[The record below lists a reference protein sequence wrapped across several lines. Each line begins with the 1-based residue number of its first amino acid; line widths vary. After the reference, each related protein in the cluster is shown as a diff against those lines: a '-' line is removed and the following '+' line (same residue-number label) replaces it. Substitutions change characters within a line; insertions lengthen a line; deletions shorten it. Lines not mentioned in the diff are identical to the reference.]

1 MKTLRHEVKSNLLRE
16 LNLVRYCLE
25 VNMEEESTIKLQA
38 IRTKSNKNLETSGET
53 IILDETNWKKNSK
66 LWPILQIL
74 SFTAALIFSVYIPT
88 KQLVKLQPYRILLI
102 VIIGF
107 FIARNTIS
115 LFSNKIKAVNNH
127 QAQFYF
133 AVGMIL
139 ILWDGLT
146 TKSNFLQL
154 PFFPSLGQI
163 LQVMVEDAYTL
174 LISTA
179 FSMRL
184 LILGFTIGTILG
196 LVSGVLIGW
205 FREWN
210 YWLFPVIKVMGVIP
224 ATAWIPISMF
234 IFPSSFY
241 AQIFLI
247 VLCVWFP
254 VAYMTSGGIVNI
266 QKSYFEAA
274 RTLGAD
280 EKFLIF
286 KIAIPGAMPSIFT
299 GVYTATG
306 ISFATLV
313 VSEIIGAK
321 AGLGWYINWAKSW
334 SNYAKVYASIIVM
347 AIVFSIV
354 MSIIFKI
361 RDRVLIWQKG
371 LLK

>member
-1 MKTLRHEVKSNLLRE
+1 MN
-16 LNLVRYCLE
+16 
-25 VNMEEESTIKLQA
+25 EESTIKLSV
-38 IRTKSNKNLETSGET
+38 THSEPSKNSDVSKKDV
-53 IILDETNWKKNSK
+53 IDETNWKKDSK
-66 LWPILQIL
+66 VWPILQVL
-74 SFTAALIFSVYIPT
+74 AFAGALIFSIIIPT
-88 KQLVKLQPYRILLI
+88 KQLVDLKPYRIFLI
-102 VIIGF
+102 LVIVF
-107 FIARNTIS
+107 FIMRNIFA
-115 LFSNKIKAVNNH
+115 LFNNKIKAVNNH

-133 AVGMIL
+133 AVGLIL
-139 ILWDGLT
+139 ILWDSLT

-163 LQVMVEDAYTL
+163 MQVMVEDAYTL
-174 LISTA
+174 LISTI

-184 LILGFTIGTILG
+184 LIIGFTIGTILG

-205 FREWN
+205 FRQWN
-210 YWLFPVIKVMGVIP
+210 YWLFPVIKIMGVIP
-224 ATAWIPISMF
+224 VTAWIPISMF

-274 RTLGAD
+274 RTLGAN

-299 GVYTATG
+299 GIYTATG

-334 SNYAKVYASIIVM
+334 SNYSKVYASIIVM

-354 MSIIFKI
+354 MAVIFKI

>member
-1 MKTLRHEVKSNLLRE
+1 MPVLQTNKT
-16 LNLVRYCLE
+16 
-25 VNMEEESTIKLQA
+25 A
-38 IRTKSNKNLETSGET
+38 IV
-53 IILDETNWKKNSK
+53 DEINWKKSSRI
-66 LWPILQIL
+66 WPVLQIL
-74 SFTAALIFSVYIPT
+74 AFISALLFNIFIPT
-88 KQLVKLQPYRILLI
+88 KQLVDLLPYRILLSI
-102 VIIGF
+102 VILF
-107 FIARNTIS
+107 FIGRTVAAVFNA
-115 LFSNKIKAVNNH
+115 KIKAVNNH
-127 QAQFYF
+127 QAQYYF
-133 AVGMIL
+133 AVGLVL
-139 ILWDGLT
+139 IIWDFFT
-146 TKSNFLQL
+146 TKSNILPL

-174 LISTA
+174 LISTI
-179 FSMRL
+179 FSLRL
-184 LILGFTIGTILG
+184 LIIGFTIGTIIG
-196 LVSGVLIGW
+196 LVTGVLIGW
-205 FREWN
+205 YKGWS
-210 YWLFPVIKVMGVIP
+210 YWVFPVIKVMGVIP
-224 ATAWIPISMF
+224 ATAWIPIAMF

-254 VAYMTSGGIVNI
+254 VAYMASGGIINI

-299 GVYTATG
+299 GIYTATG

-354 MSIIFKI
+354 MAVIYKI

>member
-1 MKTLRHEVKSNLLRE
+1 MKEENVLELPAIHARSKEKS
-16 LNLVRYCLE
+16 
-25 VNMEEESTIKLQA
+25 
-38 IRTKSNKNLETSGET
+38 RTENAAGINSDLY
-53 IILDETNWKKNSK
+53 WKKVSGI
-66 LWPILQIL
+66 WPILQIIA
-74 SFTAALIFSVYIPT
+74 FMAAFAVNLVLPA
-88 KQLVKLQPYRILLI
+88 KQLVNVTPYRIFLFI
-102 VIIGF
+102 VICF
-107 FIARNTIS
+107 FITRSIYS
-115 LFSNKIKAVNNH
+115 LFNKKVKAANKH
-127 QAQFYF
+127 QSQFYF
-133 AVGMIL
+133 SVGVIL
-139 ILWDGLT
+139 IVWDTLT
-146 TKSNFLQL
+146 TKTNYLPL
-154 PFFPSLGQI
+154 PFFPSLAQI

-174 LISTA
+174 LISTL

-184 LILGFTIGTILG
+184 LVIGFTTGTAIG
-196 LVSGVLIGW
+196 LVSGILIGW
-205 FREWN
+205 YRQWN

-224 ATAWIPISMF
+224 ATAWIPITMF

-254 VAYMTSGGIVNI
+254 VAYMASGGIANI

-286 KIAIPGAMPSIFT
+286 KVAIPGAMPSIFT
-299 GVYTATG
+299 GIYTGTG
-306 ISFATLV
+306 VSFATLV

-354 MSIIFKI
+354 MALIFKI

>member
-1 MKTLRHEVKSNLLRE
+1 MKEENAKELPALHARE
-16 LNLVRYCLE
+16 L
-25 VNMEEESTIKLQA
+25 ST
-38 IRTKSNKNLETSGET
+38 NK
-53 IILDETNWKKNSK
+53 TNIEPKINTDVYWKKTSAI
-66 LWPILQIL
+66 WPILQIA
-74 SFTAALIFSVYIPT
+74 SYTAALLVSLLLPI
-88 KQLVKLQPYRILLI
+88 KQIVDVIPYRIFLVL
-102 VIIGF
+102 VIMFLTVRSIY
-107 FIARNTIS
+107 S
-115 LFSNKIKAVNNH
+115 LFNTRLRVVNCH
-127 QAQFYF
+127 KSQFYF
-133 AVGMIL
+133 AVGL
-139 ILWDGLT
+139 ILTLWDILT
-146 TKSNFLQL
+146 TKTNYLPL
-154 PFFPSLGQI
+154 PFFPSLAQI
-163 LQVMVEDAYTL
+163 LQVMVEDSYTL
-174 LISTA
+174 LISTLH
-179 FSMRL
+179 SMRL
-184 LILGFTIGTILG
+184 LVLGFTTGTTLG

-205 FREWN
+205 YRQWN

-224 ATAWIPISMF
+224 ATAWIPIAMF

-254 VAYMTSGGIVNI
+254 VAYMACGGIANI

-286 KIAIPGAMPSIFT
+286 KVAIPGAMPSIFT
-299 GVYTATG
+299 GIYTGTG
-306 ISFATLV
+306 VSFATLV

-354 MSIIFKI
+354 MALIFRI
-361 RDRVLIWQKG
+361 RDRILVWQKG

>member
-1 MKTLRHEVKSNLLRE
+1 MN
-16 LNLVRYCLE
+16 
-25 VNMEEESTIKLQA
+25 EESIIKLSSTYSK
-38 IRTKSNKNLETSGET
+38 RSKMDVSKKNL
-53 IILDETNWKKNSK
+53 IIDNINWKKDSK
-66 LWPILQIL
+66 PWPMLQIL
-74 SFTAALIFSVYIPT
+74 AFVAALIVSIFVPT
-88 KQLVKLQPYRILLI
+88 KQMVNLQPYRIFLI
-102 VIIGF
+102 TVIVF
-107 FIARNTIS
+107 FLVRSILS
-115 LFSNKIKAVNNH
+115 LFSNKIRAINNH
-127 QAQFYF
+127 KAQFYF
-133 AVGMIL
+133 VVGLIL
-139 ILWDGLT
+139 ILWDCLT
-146 TKSNFLQL
+146 TKSDFLPL

-174 LISTA
+174 LISTLY
-179 FSMRL
+179 SMRL
-184 LILGFTIGTILG
+184 LIIGFTIGTVIG

-205 FREWN
+205 YREWN
-210 YWLFPVIKVMGVIP
+210 YWLFPIIRVMGVIP

-254 VAYMTSGGIVNI
+254 VAYMASGGIVNI

-299 GVYTATG
+299 GIYTATG

-354 MSIIFKI
+354 MAVIFKI

>member
-1 MKTLRHEVKSNLLRE
+1 MN
-16 LNLVRYCLE
+16 
-25 VNMEEESTIKLQA
+25 EESSIKLSA
-38 IRTKSNKNLETSGET
+38 TYSKHSKMDVSKIN
-53 IILDETNWKKNSK
+53 IIIDDINWKKDSK
-66 LWPILQIL
+66 AWPMLQIL
-74 SFTAALIFSVYIPT
+74 AFVAALIVSIYIPT
-88 KQLVKLQPYRILLI
+88 KQLVDLQPYRIFLII
-102 VIIGF
+102 VIVF
-107 FIARNTIS
+107 FLVRSTLS
-115 LFSNKIKAVNNH
+115 LFSNKIKAINNH

-133 AVGMIL
+133 AVGLIL
-139 ILWDGLT
+139 ILWDSLT
-146 TKSNFLQL
+146 TKSNFLPL

-174 LISTA
+174 LISIL

-184 LILGFTIGTILG
+184 LIIGFTIGTVIG

-205 FREWN
+205 YREWN
-210 YWLFPVIKVMGVIP
+210 YWLFPIIKVMGVIP

-254 VAYMTSGGIVNI
+254 VAYMASGGIANI

-274 RTLGAD
+274 RTLGAN

-299 GVYTATG
+299 GIYTATG

-354 MSIIFKI
+354 MAVIFKI

>member
-1 MKTLRHEVKSNLLRE
+1 MN
-16 LNLVRYCLE
+16 
-25 VNMEEESTIKLQA
+25 EESTIKLTA
-38 IRTKSNKNLETSGET
+38 THFKRSRNLDDSKKD
-53 IILDETNWKKNSK
+53 IKIDEINWKKNSK
-66 LWPILQIL
+66 VWPILQVL
-74 SFTAALIFSVYIPT
+74 AFAAALIFSIVIPT
-88 KQLVKLQPYRILLI
+88 VQLVELQPYRILLI
-102 VIIGF
+102 LIIIF
-107 FIARNTIS
+107 FIVRNIVA
-115 LFSNKIKAVNNH
+115 LFSSKIQAINNH
-127 QAQFYF
+127 KAQFYF
-133 AVGMIL
+133 AVGLIL

-146 TKSNFLQL
+146 TKSNYLQL

-163 LQVMVEDAYTL
+163 LQVMVEDADTL

-184 LILGFTIGTILG
+184 LIIGFTIGTILG
-196 LVSGVLIGW
+196 LVCGVLIGW

-274 RTLGAD
+274 RTLGAN

-286 KIAIPGAMPSIFT
+286 KIAIPGSMPSIFT
-299 GVYTATG
+299 GIYTATG

-354 MSIIFKI
+354 MAIIFKI

>member
-1 MKTLRHEVKSNLLRE
+1 MNENIIELSAVRTLSK
-16 LNLVRYCLE
+16 
-25 VNMEEESTIKLQA
+25 
-38 IRTKSNKNLETSGET
+38 NKNMGNKAAA
-53 IILDETNWKKNSK
+53 DEKNWKKVSPV
-66 LWPILQIL
+66 WPFLQIL
-74 SFTAALIFSVYIPT
+74 SFITAFVISIFVPT
-88 KQLVKLQPYRILLI
+88 KQLVNLNPYRIFLLL
-102 VIIGF
+102 VITF
-107 FIARNTIS
+107 FVVRSIIS
-115 LFSNKIKAVNNH
+115 VFNNKVKVINEH

-133 AVGMIL
+133 AVGLIL
-139 ILWDGLT
+139 ILWDSLT
-146 TKSNFLQL
+146 TKSNILPL
-154 PFFPSLGQI
+154 PFFPGLGQI
-163 LQVMVEDAYTL
+163 LQMMTEDALTL
-174 LISTA
+174 LISTLY
-179 FSMRL
+179 SMRL
-184 LILGFTIGTILG
+184 LVIGFTIGTVIG
-196 LVSGVLIGW
+196 LVTGVLIGW
-205 FREWN
+205 YRQWN
-210 YWLFPVIKVMGVIP
+210 YWLFPIIKVMGVIP
-224 ATAWIPISMF
+224 ATAWIPIAMF

-254 VAYMTSGGIVNI
+254 VAYMAGGGIENI

-299 GVYTATG
+299 GIYTATG

-354 MSIIFKI
+354 MAVIFKI
-361 RDRVLIWQKG
+361 RDRILIWQKG

>member
-1 MKTLRHEVKSNLLRE
+1 MKENVLEFPAVHAGKPAANKKPASNI
-16 LNLVRYCLE
+16 N
-25 VNMEEESTIKLQA
+25 
-38 IRTKSNKNLETSGET
+38 TS
-53 IILDETNWKKNSK
+53 LYWKKPAVIWSF
-66 LWPILQIL
+66 LQIAA
-74 SFTAALIFSVYIPT
+74 FMAALIVSLSFPA
-88 KQLVKLQPYRILLI
+88 KQMVDVLPYRIFLVLVILLFAI
-102 VIIGF
+102 RSIC
-107 FIARNTIS
+107 S
-115 LFSNKIKAVNNH
+115 KFSTRIKAVNDH

-133 AVGMIL
+133 AVGLIL
-139 ILWDGLT
+139 ILWDALT
-146 TKSNFLQL
+146 TKTNYLPL
-154 PFFPSLGQI
+154 PFFPSLAQI
-163 LQVMVEDAYTL
+163 LQVMAEDAYTL
-174 LISTA
+174 LISTLH
-179 FSMRL
+179 SMRL
-184 LILGFTIGTILG
+184 LILGFTAGTALG

-205 FREWN
+205 YRQWN

-224 ATAWIPISMF
+224 ATAWIPITMF

-254 VAYMTSGGIVNI
+254 VAYMASGGIANI

-280 EKFLIF
+280 EKFLVF
-286 KIAIPGAMPSIFT
+286 KVAIPGAMPSIFT
-299 GVYTATG
+299 GIYTGTG
-306 ISFATLV
+306 VSFATLV

-334 SNYAKVYASIIVM
+334 SNYSKVYASIIVM

-354 MSIIFKI
+354 MALIFKI

>member
-1 MKTLRHEVKSNLLRE
+1 MPVLRTNKTTL
-16 LNLVRYCLE
+16 
-25 VNMEEESTIKLQA
+25 I
-38 IRTKSNKNLETSGET
+38 
-53 IILDETNWKKNSK
+53 DEINWKKSSRI
-66 LWPILQIL
+66 WPVLQIL
-74 SFTAALIFSVYIPT
+74 AFIAALLFNLLVPT
-88 KQLVKLQPYRILLI
+88 KQLVNLLPYRILLSV
-102 VIIGF
+102 VILF
-107 FIARNTIS
+107 FIGRTFAAGFNA
-115 LFSNKIKAVNNH
+115 KIKALNNH
-127 QAQFYF
+127 QAQYYF
-133 AVGMIL
+133 AVGLVL
-139 ILWDGLT
+139 ILWDFLT
-146 TKSNFLQL
+146 TKSNILPL

-174 LISTA
+174 LISTL

-184 LILGFTIGTILG
+184 LIIGFTIGTIIG
-196 LVSGVLIGW
+196 LVTGVLIGW
-205 FREWN
+205 YRGWS
-210 YWLFPVIKVMGVIP
+210 YWMFPVIKVMGVIP
-224 ATAWIPISMF
+224 ATAWIPIAMF

-254 VAYMTSGGIVNI
+254 VAYMASGGIVNI

-280 EKFLIF
+280 ERFLIF

-299 GVYTATG
+299 GIYTATG

-354 MSIIFKI
+354 MAVIYKI

>member
-1 MKTLRHEVKSNLLRE
+1 MK
-16 LNLVRYCLE
+16 
-25 VNMEEESTIKLQA
+25 EENILDLPA
-38 IRTKSNKNLETSGET
+38 IRAETKVKNKAGSNIKINN
-53 IILDETNWKKNSK
+53 DMYWKKSSAV
-66 LWPILQIL
+66 WPVLQITA
-74 SFTAALIFSVYIPT
+74 FIAALAVSLVFPT
-88 KQLVKLQPYRILLI
+88 KQLVDVNPYRIFLI
-102 VIIGF
+102 LVIAF
-107 FIARNTIS
+107 FVLRLIYAQFNS
-115 LFSNKIKAVNNH
+115 KIKAANSH

-133 AVGMIL
+133 VVGLIL
-139 ILWDGLT
+139 ILWDTLT
-146 TKSNFLQL
+146 TKTNYLPL
-154 PFFPSLGQI
+154 PFFPSLAQI
-163 LQVMVEDAYTL
+163 LQVMVEDAFTL
-174 LISTA
+174 LISTLY
-179 FSMRL
+179 SMRL
-184 LILGFTIGTILG
+184 LVIGFITGTAIG

-205 FREWN
+205 YKQWN

-224 ATAWIPISMF
+224 ATAWIPITMF

-254 VAYMTSGGIVNI
+254 VAYMASGGIANI

-286 KIAIPGAMPSIFT
+286 KVAIPGAMPSIFT
-299 GVYTATG
+299 GIYTGTG
-306 ISFATLV
+306 VSFATLV

-354 MSIIFKI
+354 MALIFKI

>member
-1 MKTLRHEVKSNLLRE
+1 MKRTEKVWPVLQIKAFIADF
-16 LNLVRYCLE
+16 LVNILVPTAQSVYMRPYRIFLI
-25 VNMEEESTIKLQA
+25 SL
-38 IRTKSNKNLETSGET
+38 
-53 IILDETNWKKNSK
+53 IIFFTVRF
-66 LWPILQIL
+66 IL
-74 SFTAALIFSVYIPT
+74 SFFN
-88 KQLVKLQPYRILLI
+88 KRVK
-102 VIIGF
+102 VI
-107 FIARNTIS
+107 
-115 LFSNKIKAVNNH
+115 NNYKS
-127 QAQFYF
+127 QFYF
-133 AVGMIL
+133 AAGIAL
-139 ILWDGLT
+139 GLWDLST
-146 TKSNFLQL
+146 AKLNLLPL
-154 PFFPSLGQI
+154 PFFPSLAQI
-163 LQVMVEDAYTL
+163 LQVMAEDANVL
-174 LISTA
+174 LISTL
-179 FSMRL
+179 FSLRL
-184 LILGFTIGTILG
+184 LVIGFTIGTIVG
-196 LVSGVLIGW
+196 LISGVLIGW
-205 FREWN
+205 YNGWN

-224 ATAWIPISMF
+224 ATAWIPITMF

-254 VAYMTSGGIVNI
+254 VAYMASGGIANI

-299 GVYTATG
+299 GIYTGTG

-347 AIVFSIV
+347 AVVFSLV
-354 MSIIFKI
+354 MAGIFKI

>member
-1 MKTLRHEVKSNLLRE
+1 MKQ
-16 LNLVRYCLE
+16 
-25 VNMEEESTIKLQA
+25 ESTTIKLPVLHSKQS
-38 IRTKSNKNLETSGET
+38 KKLDVSSKL
-53 IILDETNWKKNSK
+53 IIKDEIHWKKDSK

-74 SFTAALIFSVYIPT
+74 AFVAALIVSIYVPT
-88 KQLVKLQPYRILLI
+88 KQMVDLQPYRIFLI
-102 VIIGF
+102 IVIGF
-107 FIARNTIS
+107 FVARNIIS
-115 LFSNKIKAVNNH
+115 LFNRKVKASNNH

-133 AVGMIL
+133 VVALLL
-139 ILWDGLT
+139 ILWDSLT
-146 TKSNFLQL
+146 TKSNYLPL
-154 PFFPSLGQI
+154 PFFPSLGQV

-174 LISTA
+174 LISTL

-184 LILGFTIGTILG
+184 LIIGFSIGTVVG

-205 FREWN
+205 YKEWC
-210 YWLFPVIKVMGVIP
+210 YWLFPLIKVMGVIP
-224 ATAWIPISMF
+224 VTAWIPIMMF

-254 VAYMTSGGIVNI
+254 VAYMASNGIVNI
-266 QKSYFEAA
+266 EKSYFEAA
-274 RTLGAD
+274 RTLGAN
-280 EKFLIF
+280 ERFLIF

-299 GVYTATG
+299 GIYTATG

-347 AIVFSIV
+347 AVVFSIV
-354 MSIIFKI
+354 MAIIFRV